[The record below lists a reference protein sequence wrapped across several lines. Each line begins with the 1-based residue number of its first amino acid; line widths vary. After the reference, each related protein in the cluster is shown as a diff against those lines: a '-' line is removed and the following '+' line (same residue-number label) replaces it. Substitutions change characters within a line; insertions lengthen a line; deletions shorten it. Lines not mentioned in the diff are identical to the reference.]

1 MNIKCISSAVKAAYS
16 RPRGPHSNLRR
27 AKLFYIFY
35 KKAAMVGSKMTVFFY
50 IFFTKR
56 WWQGPSLPVLVLKPA
71 VIASITVG
79 CSNRHRRTNSLSV
92 FKLKPTVMC
101 RCSSHANSAP
111 MTTTIGTLLPP
122 TRQL

>member
-1 MNIKCISSAVKAAYS
+1 MLQIDSD
-16 RPRGPHSNLRR
+16 
-27 AKLFYIFY
+27 FFIF
-35 KKAAMVGSKMTVFFY
+35 
-50 IFFTKR
+50 FFTKR
-56 WWQGPSLPVLVLKPA
+56 LRWRQGLSLPVLVLKPA

-111 MTTTIGTLLPP
+111 TDHNSWNTAPTYPTTLV
-122 TRQL
+122 QK